1 MPRVWGQ
8 ILSGV
13 LSMGAK
19 QAPVYRIQPGVSSS
33 SRHPHHHRDPSIL
46 SPPSCLPYAALV
58 STLSSLLLGYFLRHP
73 RYRHLINTM
82 VSTSTP
88 FNSSLYTPSSSSSTL
103 CDAIISDA
111 LIDPALL
118 LTPMP
123 TESPVALPSSH
134 LDDAAAGETAINTSD
149 NGISPAMD
157 DTGTRISADMFR
169 EHL

>member
-1 MPRVWGQ
+1 
-8 ILSGV
+8 
-13 LSMGAK
+13 
-19 QAPVYRIQPGVSSS
+19 
-33 SRHPHHHRDPSIL
+33 
-46 SPPSCLPYAALV
+46 
-58 STLSSLLLGYFLRHP
+58 
-73 RYRHLINTM
+73 M

-118 LTPMP
+118 DTPMP
-123 TESPVALPSSH
+123 TESPVALPSGH
-134 LDDAAAGETAINTSD
+134 LDDTAAGETAINTSD

-157 DTGTRISADMFR
+157 DTGTRISADMFH